1 MSSSGLGA
9 PKARTL
15 DLEANLLAERL
26 VERART
32 MDQSRRILLALAL
45 TGFFALLVLPTLHSQ
60 ARIAARTALKAQ
72 KAAEEKRTILNQLSQ
87 EEKSAMLPRE
97 RKEMLETQNKRFG
110 WVLTQVA
117 SLLNSIPH
125 SMALSA
131 LRVTIVGGSL
141 TLEGTADAEHFETA
155 RNFVETAAKT
165 PGTTDALLVSTRRN
179 ESFAPEAVTFEFL
192 KKVTA
197 P

>member
-9 PKARTL
+9 PKTRTL

-26 VERART
+26 LERART
-32 MDQSRRILLALAL
+32 LEQSRRILMALAL
-45 TGFFALLVLPTLHSQ
+45 TGFFAVLALPTLHSQ
-60 ARIAARTALKAQ
+60 AHVSALSARKVEQKVAERRAL
-72 KAAEEKRTILNQLSQ
+72 LNQLSD
-87 EEKSAMLPRE
+87 EEKSALLPRE
-97 RKEMLETQNKRFG
+97 RKEMLETQKMRSG

-117 SLLNSIPH
+117 SLLNSVPH

-131 LRVTIVGGSL
+131 LRVTIIGGTL
-141 TLEGTADAEHFETA
+141 TIEGTADAEHFETA
-155 RNFVETAAKT
+155 RSFVETMAKA

-179 ESFAPEAVTFEFL
+179 EAFAPEGVTFEFL
-192 KKVTA
+192 KRISA